1 MSEFLN
7 LFNFLFFTKGKWR
20 KKWCTF
26 TNVNLKL
33 RILLFKEPE
42 RGRHMEVRM

>member
-1 MSEFLN
+1 MSEFIN
-7 LFNFLFFTKGKWR
+7 QFNVLFFTKGKWK

-33 RILLFKEPE
+33 TNAT
-42 RGRHMEVRM
+42 